1 MPRISPILVR
11 ALTLVAASSLAARL
25 CAQPATAPE
34 PFAAGDRWCAVGDSI
49 THSGPYHGLVWLYY
63 VTRFPERVI
72 EPSNAGLSA
81 DTAAGGLRRL
91 EWDILPHRP
100 TVASVMFGMNDVGRM
115 LYNDPATPELEEKRR
130 ERLSSYKESQ
140 RLLVKALQERG
151 ARVILITP
159 SLFDQTVEV
168 DRPKQTGVNEALA
181 ECASFLKTLAAE
193 TGATVVDFH
202 EPMTRLNAEVQRAD
216 AKLTIVG
223 PDRVHPGPPGHLLM
237 AYLFLRAQRVPSDV
251 ARLTIDAKKKRV
263 TAAVNGEAS
272 DVRRRGKGELSFTW
286 TEKALPFP
294 ISTAAAPALEWMPD
308 IQELSQ
314 EILQVTGLAAGH
326 YALSID
332 DETPPLGPYSADAL
346 ASGVNLGTARTTPQ
360 YRQALAVAEKVE
372 KRRAL
377 LTEKVRNLAL
387 IEHRLVPNGPHPVTM
402 DVMKPLLAEQFEL
415 FKTKPPAPS
424 IQRATEAY
432 PELKPKEAE
441 SIAAAAQLLDEAR
454 HAARPRPHR
463 YRLKPVD

>member
-1 MPRISPILVR
+1 MLFR
-11 ALTLVAASSLAARL
+11 AAALVAALSFASHL
-25 CAQPATAPE
+25 CAQPEPA

-49 THSGPYHGLVWLYY
+49 THSGAYHGLVWLYY

-100 TVASVMFGMNDVGRM
+100 TVASVMFGMNDVGRT

-130 ERLSSYKESQ
+130 ERLSSYKDNQ
-140 RLLVKALQERG
+140 RLLVKALQDHG
-151 ARVILITP
+151 ARVVLVTP
-159 SLFDQTVEV
+159 SLFDQTVEL

-202 EPMTRLNAEVQRAD
+202 EPMTRLNAEVQRRD
-216 AKLTIVG
+216 PKLTIVG

-237 AYLFLRAQRVPSDV
+237 AYLFLRAQRVPGDV

-272 DVRRRGKGELSFTW
+272 DVRRGKGELSFTW

-294 ISTAAAPALEWMPD
+294 VSTETAPALEWVPFVQD
-308 IQELSQ
+308 LNQ

-326 YALSID
+326 YTLSID
-332 DETPPLGPYSADAL
+332 DETPALGPYSSDAL
-346 ASGVNLGTARTTPQ
+346 ASGVNLATERTTPQ
-360 YRQALAVAEKVE
+360 YRQALAIAEKVE

-377 LTEKVRNLAL
+377 VTERVRNLAL
-387 IEHRLVPNGPHPVTM
+387 IEHRLLPDGPHPVTI

-441 SIAAAAQLLDEAR
+441 SIAAAAQLVDDAR
-454 HAARPRPHR
+454 QAARPRPHR